1 MKEEKTTEQP
11 DKEELEARNEMLSV
25 EKVPTKNVLGTFVKP
40 DENIE
45 DDIEKYPEPPEVLG
59 DLKQA
64 QKEADKI
71 VQQTTESGGSSIK
84 TSRHNENDGKFQKDI
99 KNKAKNRT
107 QKAGEPKQNSQNI
120 DIEKTR

>member
-45 DDIEKYPEPPEVLG
+45 DDIEKYPEPPEVIG
-59 DLKQA
+59 KLKKA
-64 QKEADKI
+64 RKEADEI
-71 VQQTTESGGSSIK
+71 VRPTTESGGSTENS
-84 TSRHNENDGKFQKDI
+84 SRHNENDGNFQKDI
-99 KNKAKNRT
+99 RNKAKNRT

>member
-1 MKEEKTTEQP
+1 MKEEKPTEQP
-11 DKEELEARNEMLSV
+11 NKEELEARNEILSV

-45 DDIEKYPEPPEVLG
+45 DDIGKYPESPKVIGE
-59 DLKQA
+59 LKEA
-64 QKEADKI
+64 QKEADNI
-71 VQQTTESGGSSIK
+71 VRPTTESAGNTK
-84 TSRHNENDGKFQKDI
+84 KAPRHNENDGNFQKDI

-107 QKAGEPKQNSQNI
+107 QKAEEIEQNSQNI